1 LREVDRK
8 STKKILLKEKH
19 AQEAAQFCVHYYS
32 LTNLKKV

>member
-1 LREVDRK
+1 V
-8 STKKILLKEKH
+8 KEKH